1 MNSKERIQKVF
12 NHEEA
17 DRPLKDFGG
26 TVVTSIS
33 KNAYIK
39 LLDKYN
45 IIKEY
50 GNSENPLQV
59 FNGALKIIDMSMST
73 VLPSEEILKRLNV
86 DFRLV
91 AAQDSPLISD
101 NKYFT
106 SLGIGLR
113 KAQPFEYF
121 DVVHNPLKNLDLE
134 QIKKYNWPKIGDS
147 DIFKHLQETAR
158 DLFENTRFGIVGQT
172 GPIGFYEKGQML
184 RGYEQFGIDL
194 MLNPQI
200 VKEIFDNL
208 LAIQKEVFGIYL
220 KYMGKYV
227 DVIFYADDLGMQ
239 DRPQIS
245 PQMYRDMIKPYHK
258 KIFSFIKE
266 RTDARIFLHSCGDV
280 YPFLED
286 LIDAGVDIINPVQ
299 LSAKDM
305 EPEKLKN
312 EFGKKLIFWGGID
325 EQFLINKATQDEILV
340 KVKKTVETL
349 GKSGGYV
356 AAISH
361 NVQEDTP
368 PENIIAVFDYIE
380 QL

>member
-1 MNSKERIQKVF
+1 
-12 NHEEA
+12 
-17 DRPLKDFGG
+17 
-26 TVVTSIS
+26 
-33 KNAYIK
+33 
-39 LLDKYN
+39 
-45 IIKEY
+45 
-50 GNSENPLQV
+50 
-59 FNGALKIIDMSMST
+59 MST